1 MLTIIAWYIQTRTTY
16 GLYTTSVGSN
26 QKSSEMSGVNVN
38 FMKVTNFMICGAC
51 IGGYVLSSL
60 SLVTSATTAQGYEL
74 NVMLA
79 LVVGG
84 ADIMGGYGDVGGA
97 IFGAL
102 LAGIIDNMIV
112 LLNIDTNY
120 SKAVRGVVIVL
131 AIAFN
136 VYQNRKAAG
145 LLAPKKKK
153 KTA

>member
-1 MLTIIAWYIQTRTTY
+1 
-16 GLYTTSVGSN
+16 
-26 QKSSEMSGVNVN
+26 
-38 FMKVTNFMICGAC
+38 
-51 IGGYVLSSL
+51 
-60 SLVTSATTAQGYEL
+60 
-74 NVMLA
+74 
-79 LVVGG
+79 
-84 ADIMGGYGDVGGA
+84 
-97 IFGAL
+97 
-102 LAGIIDNMIV
+102 MIV